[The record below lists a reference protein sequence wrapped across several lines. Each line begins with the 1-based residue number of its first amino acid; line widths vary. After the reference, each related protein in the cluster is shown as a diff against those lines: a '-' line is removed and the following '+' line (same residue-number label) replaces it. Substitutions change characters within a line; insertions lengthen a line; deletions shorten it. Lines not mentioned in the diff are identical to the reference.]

1 MVLMA
6 RVDCAL
12 KLNNKLCDDFSVT
25 HYPMLLWGPP
35 SKFGS
40 GWKPK
45 QDKSDLILIDNGR
58 TADRLLGWINKQLRS
73 SYDLDDEKFEND
85 YLMPSTSDPEQMF
98 CRGSRN
104 NTRGFSCGFWVLLHS
119 LSLRVEDEESQFA
132 FKAICVFIH
141 NFFICEECRLHFY
154 GMCSSV
160 SDPFTKTCDFSL
172 WLWEA
177 HNKVNERLM
186 KEEAALGYNDPNFP
200 KIIRPPEQLCS
211 SCSSHSQKCCRL
223 N

>member
-85 YLMPSTSDPEQMF
+85 YLMPSTSDPEQINNAEYDIEEATFTEHKMF

-104 NTRGFSCGFWVLLHS
+104 NTRGFRHTIMFGHINKSDSTHPLDKP
-119 LSLRVEDEESQFA
+119 LSHDLS
-132 FKAICVFIH
+132 
-141 NFFICEECRLHFY
+141 
-154 GMCSSV
+154 
-160 SDPFTKTCDFSL
+160 
-172 WLWEA
+172 
-177 HNKVNERLM
+177 
-186 KEEAALGYNDPNFP
+186 NFP
-200 KIIRPPEQLCS
+200 RYDD
-211 SCSSHSQKCCRL
+211 
-223 N
+223 